1 MTQYLILIL
10 TAFLYAGYNLFIK
23 VSGDHVPVTAN
34 TTIMATIALQIA
46 ALATSTSFAIYL
58 VAGGTVISGLSKPTF
73 FWAILAGICI
83 GGAEICYLYLFGH
96 TGTGSA
102 KLPTNVII
110 PFIVGAT
117 IVIVVIASVFIFR
130 EPLSLTQLLGA
141 AFAILGLILIFV
153 EHTTL
158 TK

>member
-73 FWAILAGICI
+73 FWAILAGI
-83 GGAEICYLYLFGH
+83 
-96 TGTGSA
+96 
-102 KLPTNVII
+102 
-110 PFIVGAT
+110 
-117 IVIVVIASVFIFR
+117 
-130 EPLSLTQLLGA
+130 
-141 AFAILGLILIFV
+141 
-153 EHTTL
+153 
-158 TK
+158 

>member
-58 VAGGTVISGLSKPTF
+58 VAGGTVILGLSK
-73 FWAILAGICI
+73 
-83 GGAEICYLYLFGH
+83 
-96 TGTGSA
+96 
-102 KLPTNVII
+102 LPFSG
-110 PFIVGAT
+110 PYWLGF
-117 IVIVVIASVFIFR
+117 ASVALKFVNFIY
-130 EPLSLTQLLGA
+130 LDIQ
-141 AFAILGLILIFV
+141 GLEV
-153 EHTTL
+153 RNCQCT
-158 TK
+158 